1 MELRSSV
8 STMDLSCVH
17 RGRGRGEGE
26 GCDRG
31 EGGGGREQVI
41 VGDAWCNH
49 VYL

>member
-17 RGRGRGEGE
+17 RGRERGRGGTEG
-26 GCDRG
+26 RG
-31 EGGGGREQVI
+31 RGGREQVT